1 MTRGRMSAQLPEN
14 TPAPA
19 LTPLEVVVFVGGLA
33 VAAVAAFPP
42 PGLWKFA
49 VPGVPAWT
57 FPAAVV
63 LALVLALV
71 ARRSPGTLEAP
82 AVEAPG
88 LTGSRRLALGL
99 AVFIAAAA
107 ALWALRCQ
115 KLYGDGGAIT
125 GFVTQGVL
133 FHKREPLSPT
143 VFLLAQRSL
152 GAALGWAPRETI
164 QVVNTLAGALGIMA
178 LLGLARRIAGFARG
192 PRVAASVALV
202 GCGAVQLFA
211 GYVENY
217 TLPTVCMLG
226 SLAFG
231 LDALA
236 GRGGLTRAFFL
247 WTLACMFHLSG
258 IVFLPAML
266 WLLFHAGWGGD
277 LRRIPGAATLRVLGV
292 TLGPALVLG
301 ALMAHFGFHRAE
313 ESGFGGGDGRMFV
326 PLFAKEGMSQYLF
339 FRAQHLSAIA
349 NQQML
354 VAPLGVLLVVTGTVG
369 VLRRGRWRAWRAPS
383 AAPGLGFDAQ
393 FYLGLVATGYL
404 ALTLIWNPDLGALRD
419 WDLFGPVG
427 FYLNLCGV
435 ALLARHFGAQPRRL
449 TALLAFVAVVNL
461 SRALPFL
468 LHNAGL

>member
-1 MTRGRMSAQLPEN
+1 MTRGRMSSAPDEH
-14 TPAPA
+14 PPA
-19 LTPLEVVVFVGGLA
+19 LTPLESLVFVGGLV
-33 VAAVAAFPP
+33 VAGVAAFPP

-49 VPGVPAWT
+49 VRGVPAWS
-57 FPAAVV
+57 FPVLVV
-63 LALVLALV
+63 LALVAALW
-71 ARRSPGTLEAP
+71 ARRGAS
-82 AVEAPG
+82 APG
-88 LTGSRRLALGL
+88 STPPERPRARRLALGL
-99 AVFIAAAA
+99 GAFALAAV

-143 VFLLAQRSL
+143 VFLLVQRGL
-152 GAALGWAPRETI
+152 GDALGWAPRETI
-164 QVVNTLAGALGIMA
+164 QIVNTLAGALGVLA

-192 PRVAASVALV
+192 PRLAASVALV
-202 GCGAVQLFA
+202 GCGAIQLFA

-226 SLAFG
+226 SLVFG

-258 IVFLPAML
+258 IVFAPAML

-277 LRRIPGAATLRVLGV
+277 LRRIPAGRRCGCSASRWGPRWCWARSWRTSVSTAPRSRVSAAATAACSCRSSPKRACRSTCSSARSTCRPSPTSRCSWRPWHPRGRRRHGGGAAARPV
-292 TLGPALVLG
+292 
-301 ALMAHFGFHRAE
+301 AE
-313 ESGFGGGDGRMFV
+313 
-326 PLFAKEGMSQYLF
+326 
-339 FRAQHLSAIA
+339 
-349 NQQML
+349 
-354 VAPLGVLLVVTGTVG
+354 
-369 VLRRGRWRAWRAPS
+369 WRAAS
-383 AAPGLGFDAQ
+383 TAPGLGFDAQ

-435 ALLARHFGAQPRRL
+435 ALLARHFGGEPRRL